1 MYLVFTSLLSF
12 TQYHKSMF
20 RGKCWAW
27 DARARAHAQ
36 CNMTPLQSFYFANI
50 LMYAEEKCTI
60 LKKNELI
67 RILFLRIG
75 THAEVC
81 SSSTS
86 YSSLFTCVSRYWMRK
101 VRSSQESTRFCS
113 AVGSC
118 WTEKISRTNPCRGCR
133 MKLGTTSRNST
144 SCPDFTDSF
153 LLLSNSRE
161 IGTIGAYNVV
171 QCHIVIS
178 SRYFDASTILFDR
191 SFSSFSCLCI

>member
-1 MYLVFTSLLSF
+1 MLSL
-12 TQYHKSMF
+12 
-20 RGKCWAW
+20 R
-27 DARARAHAQ
+27 RARAQ
-36 CNMTPLQSFYFANI
+36 RNVTPLQSFYFADI
-50 LMYAEEKCTI
+50 LIYAEEKYTI
-60 LKKNELI
+60 LKKNKLI
-67 RILFLRIG
+67 RRILFLRIG

-81 SSSTS
+81 SSSTN

-113 AVGSC
+113 AAGSC

-153 LLLSNSRE
+153 LLSSNSRE

-171 QCHIVIS
+171 QCHIVI
-178 SRYFDASTILFDR
+178 F
-191 SFSSFSCLCI
+191 SF